1 MKWWQKLLLNTIVFL
16 VLANFLDGFS
26 VDNWQSAIL
35 AAIMLSLLNSIVK
48 PIISILAIPVTLLTL
63 GLFSFVISGLMI
75 WFTSYLVAGFTVS
88 SFGQAII
95 VSLILSLVNAFVEK
109 N

>member
-48 PIISILAIPVTLLTL
+48 PIISILALPVTLLTL

-75 WFTSYLVAGFTVS
+75 WFTYHLVAGFTVK
-88 SFGQAII
+88 SFEFFH
-95 VSLILSLVNAFVEK
+95 S
-109 N
+109 

>member
-26 VDNWQSAIL
+26 VDNWQTAIL

-75 WFTSYLVAGFTVS
+75 WFTSYLVAGLTVS

-95 VSLILSLVNAFVEK
+95 VSLILSLVNAFVGK

>member
-75 WFTSYLVAGFTVS
+75 WLTSYLVA
-88 SFGQAII
+88 
-95 VSLILSLVNAFVEK
+95 
-109 N
+109 

>member
-26 VDNWQSAIL
+26 VDNWQTAIL

-75 WFTSYLVAGFTVS
+75 WFTGCLVAGFTV

-95 VSLILSLVNAFVEK
+95 VSLILSLVNAFVGK